1 MATLAQVRPIRRSS
15 SELLR
20 QVTWWALA
28 FPVVMVWA
36 LATHNLPLLNWIHVL
51 AGALWT
57 GADILLGFIIGP
69 VMRRLDIEQRTA
81 VVTYLV
87 PRTVLYFFC
96 VSLTTGTAGW
106 FLAVWL
112 GLLTPGNAQYPWAVA
127 ALVLVTIMTIQG
139 LGIMTPNS
147 LRIWFELGKPEP
159 QIERIVGLNRINLFV
174 AGIQGAMQIAII
186 AIMAHFVVP

>member
-1 MATLAQVRPIRRSS
+1 MATLAHAPPIRRTSN
-15 SELLR
+15 ELLR

-28 FPVVMVWA
+28 FPFVMVWA
-36 LATHNLPLLNWIHVL
+36 LVTHNLPLLNWVHVL

-69 VMRRLDIEQRTA
+69 VMRRLDIDQRTA

-106 FLAVWL
+106 FLVAWL
-112 GLLTPGNAQYPWAVA
+112 GMLTPGSAQFPWVIG
-127 ALVLVTIMTIQG
+127 ALVLVTLMTIQG

-159 QIERIVGLNRINLFV
+159 RRDLIVGLNRINLFV

-186 AIMAHFVVP
+186 VIMAHFVVP